1 MSRTYLNNACQE
13 CDGTRS
19 RVCGKLIFIVLTY
32 MRIKHESFIQLQT
45 PISAVVTGTW
55 KFPLS
60 TSCCLT
66 NRRQLK
72 GMLLSGL
79 GATGVI
85 SSSRPVSSILCHPV
99 FGREFY
105 DTSANVTIIS
115 WPLPLFVLQRCGQS
129 LAKTESPGL
138 VSGKNLPSCQR
149 RIDLRHDRR
158 ACFVQ
163 CSF

>member
-85 SSSRPVSSILCHPV
+85 SSSRPVSSVLCQPV
-99 FGREFY
+99 FGRGVLRYFCEQ
-105 DTSANVTIIS
+105 VTIITGHCRYS
-115 WPLPLFVLQRCGQS
+115 SRSGAESHWRRQKVLAWS
-129 LAKTESPGL
+129 LERISRL
-138 VSGKNLPSCQR
+138 VNVG
-149 RIDLRHDRR
+149 
-158 ACFVQ
+158 
-163 CSF
+163 